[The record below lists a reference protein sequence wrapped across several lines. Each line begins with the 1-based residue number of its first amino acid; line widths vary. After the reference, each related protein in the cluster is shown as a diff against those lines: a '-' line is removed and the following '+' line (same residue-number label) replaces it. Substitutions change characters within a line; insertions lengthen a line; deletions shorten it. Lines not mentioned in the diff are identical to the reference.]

1 MRKFLKKLYKNLIV
15 KIFNLIYGKISCL
28 TDPKND
34 KNILIDKIKDSN
46 ICKYNKNN
54 YSIIK
59 VFNGRVC
66 TDFVENVAV
75 ISGNRIIDKF
85 SYQQINGEL
94 KSAEYNSSLYRG
106 TPYFKK
112 KFNGKVLSLTQGAS
126 GHKNYF
132 HWLFDILPKIKLFS
146 KLYNIEVL
154 NYLYLSKLEN
164 YQRTTF
170 DCLGLNKI
178 KIIDAKKYKHI
189 QADELFISEHP
200 WYYKGTILEQA
211 HTLPSWII
219 KWVASSFTEYA
230 QKFECSEKVYIDR
243 SESPFS
249 HCQIQNNTE
258 IIEFLE
264 GKGFKS
270 YKVGQ
275 LPFLNQVYL
284 FNNAKEIIGAH
295 GAAFANLVFCKE
307 GTKVIEIKPKSRPNL
322 VSKTISDTQ
331 NLNFNLIETDNLIE
345 NKNKNKNG
353 DIFLDKNLIN
363 NFL

>member
-112 KFNGKVLSLTQGAS
+112 KFNGKVLSLTKVLVAIKLFS
-126 GHKNYF
+126 
-132 HWLFDILPKIKLFS
+132 LAFDILPKIKLFS
-146 KLYNIEVL
+146 KLYNIEDL
-154 NYLYLSKLEN
+154 NYL
-164 YQRTTF
+164 
-170 DCLGLNKI
+170 C
-178 KIIDAKKYKHI
+178 
-189 QADELFISEHP
+189 
-200 WYYKGTILEQA
+200 
-211 HTLPSWII
+211 
-219 KWVASSFTEYA
+219 
-230 QKFECSEKVYIDR
+230 
-243 SESPFS
+243 
-249 HCQIQNNTE
+249 CQN
-258 IIEFLE
+258 
-264 GKGFKS
+264 
-270 YKVGQ
+270 
-275 LPFLNQVYL
+275 
-284 FNNAKEIIGAH
+284 
-295 GAAFANLVFCKE
+295 
-307 GTKVIEIKPKSRPNL
+307 
-322 VSKTISDTQ
+322 
-331 NLNFNLIETDNLIE
+331 
-345 NKNKNKNG
+345 
-353 DIFLDKNLIN
+353 
-363 NFL
+363 